1 MSRPA
6 SVSEPRRRAR
16 PSVLAVS
23 RTAKTLMP
31 GGFTPPGQMKRKGVP
46 GRRLR
51 RLGNGGKDVLK
62 LDDALAT
69 VDDFVH
75 AKLGL

>member
-1 MSRPA
+1 M
-6 SVSEPRRRAR
+6 SVSEHAPVRRDQAF
-16 PSVLAVS
+16 
-23 RTAKTLMP
+23 AKQTLP
-31 GGFTPPGQMKRKGVP
+31 QGQSTWPEDVRSKGSP
-46 GRRLR
+46 DDAKH
-51 RLGNGGKDVLK
+51 RLGHGGTDVLK